1 MSCLNS
7 LSRKKYLVI
16 LLLVFGI
23 LYLSYQLRTRAR
35 DFWATRISDIGANR
49 PVLTEYNILPETKIP
64 HGAYSPGFTMLD
76 NLYLLNGS
84 LSIRTSEPW
93 LFNRDDMLSRP
104 LAMGQGYDLKPT
116 DQQLEVLDI
125 SNFSNDTLPQPQP
138 ISRIE
143 GFTIILYDPPQFVAH
158 LYHFIGEIVLGAWR
172 IYSKLAEDH
181 PTEPLPLP
189 DRFIFPFMDDTQW
202 KDNAGLNAPLLRA
215 AFPNIKIEADK
226 FWNESTKSNVTILFD
241 RVMLVSREAAHHS
254 PLAGMWNKMIGGT
267 WNITV
272 PDNYFEVIR
281 QNVVRNLVGYVPNL
295 DSNGFVP
302 SGWNSVS
309 APIVTYI
316 SRQRGG
322 RRLREED
329 HKRLVESLME
339 LERDGICKVV
349 VAPMEKMSLWR
360 QVEISAKST
369 ILVGVHG
376 NGLTHQL
383 WMPPRPRSTVI
394 EIFFPQ
400 GYLFDYEMLARN
412 MGHKHYAIW
421 NDTSLTYPQGTFHQG
436 SNIPDGFGGTE
447 IPVFGPTVAN
457 LIRQRLMEAAVH

>member
-7 LSRKKYLVI
+7 LSRKKHLVI
-16 LLLVFGI
+16 LLLVFGT
-23 LYLSYQLRTRAR
+23 LYLFYQLRTRDPR
-35 DFWATRISDIGANR
+35 DFWATRVSDIGANR
-49 PVLTEYNILPETKIP
+49 PVLTEYNTLPETKIP
-64 HGAYSPGFTMLD
+64 YGAHSPGFTMLD

-84 LSIRTSEPW
+84 LRIRTPEPW
-93 LFNRDDMLSRP
+93 LFDRDNILSQP
-104 LAMGQGYDLKPT
+104 LAMGKGYDMKPT
-116 DQQLEVLDI
+116 DQQLEVLDV
-125 SNFSNDTLPQPQP
+125 SNFSNGTLPQPQR

-143 GFTIILYDPPQFVAH
+143 GFTIIVYDPAQFVAH
-158 LYHFIGEIVLGAWR
+158 MYHFIGEIVLGAWR
-172 IYSKLAEDH
+172 IYSKLAEDY
-181 PTEPLPLP
+181 PTEPVPLP
-189 DRFIFPFMDDTQW
+189 DRFIFPFMNGIQW
-202 KDNAGLNAPLLRA
+202 EDKAGLNGPLLRA

-226 FWNESTKSNVTILFD
+226 FWNELTKSDVTILFD

-281 QNVVRNLVGYVPNL
+281 QNVVRNLVGYVPKL
-295 DSNGFVP
+295 DSDGFVP

-316 SRQRGG
+316 SRQGGG

-329 HKRLVESLME
+329 HQRLIESLME
-339 LERDGICKVV
+339 LEREGICKVV
-349 VAPMEKMSLWR
+349 VASMEKMPVSQ
-360 QVEISAKST
+360 QVEISAKT
-369 ILVGVHG
+369 
-376 NGLTHQL
+376 THQL
-383 WMPPRPRSTVI
+383 WMPPGPRSTVI

-421 NDTSLTYPQGTFHQG
+421 NDTSFTYPEGTFHQG
-436 SNIPDGFGGTE
+436 SNTPDGFGGIE

-457 LIRQRLMEAAVH
+457 LIRQRLMKAAVH